1 MPAKITLMELVD
13 LSIGT
18 PEIGAVNF
26 NALHT
31 LLLTMLKH
39 LNLQEVKIDLPPH
52 ITEQSRSTESLR
64 ASISGYPTKEKR
76 KVSIS
81 KQPSSARPTPQ
92 VIEAQV
98 KDLGGQVQDLGK
110 QVQAIG
116 SQVQGIESQVQNIGS
131 QVDVFGQQIAA
142 LDKLPSGTDLLE
154 KTPSGSRVS
163 DMWQMMQMK
172 KKVEANED
180 GISKAMGLIQDVMNE
195 VKDLKADQEKRYL
208 QKELPQALKDYRSV
222 ITDIEERITDLE
234 KLVNHQ
240 ENNLEALTRKMSLY
254 PEDNSIVTWEDLEQA
269 LVSGQRSST
278 AVDKTSETS
287 LITAIPVPL
296 EKASPAAKKISSQK
310 MPPGTEIPPPT
321 SGSCW
326 TKADWHRTFPT
337 ALWHCTAIPSNLS

>member
-208 QKELPQALKDYRSV
+208 QKELPQ
-222 ITDIEERITDLE
+222 
-234 KLVNHQ
+234 
-240 ENNLEALTRKMSLY
+240 EALTRKMSLY